1 LSGSSSSG
9 SMSFRKH
16 GIAVTFLLRAVA
28 FLSAIF
34 MSVHSASAQGY
45 QTFRGQLESIRTGA
59 ALSFGPFRIWP
70 SLGLNAGYD
79 DNIYGTY
86 GGRPAI
92 ADYTASASLPINIYL
107 PFRDW
112 LILSFSDSPQYMHFF
127 DVEQERAF
135 NNSYSAGIRMLVLN
149 RFVVSGSHGVGRSKM
164 RQFSEIDRRIFQE
177 VKSSS
182 GSISL
187 ETIRGSSLVLTG
199 SIRQYA
205 YEDVTL
211 EGTDIPLSSA
221 LDREE
226 REGRVDFYYPVFT
239 DSSFFVNFGYIEYNF
254 NNPEGRFRDSY
265 GYQANGGIAF
275 PLFGRA
281 RGTLSLGYRKLIP
294 RDKELKGFSG
304 PVGNTNVELRLGRI
318 NLRVRYIRDIPFS
331 YGSSFFYVSNN
342 YGAGMSFYLSS
353 LIRLDY
359 DFSYG
364 GGRYPEATTIV
375 LPDGTQE
382 VIERNDIYKGH
393 SAGVVFR
400 IMRNTGLGLSAVYSE
415 RNSSY
420 DLWDS
425 NRLSVGV
432 FLTYDF

>member
-1 LSGSSSSG
+1 
-9 SMSFRKH
+9 MNFRSHRK
-16 GIAVTFLLRAVA
+16 IVALLLRQVA
-28 FLSAIF
+28 ATFIIFLF
-34 MSVHSASAQGY
+34 VHSARAQVY
-45 QTFRGQLESIRTGA
+45 QTFRAQLDSIRTRA
-59 ALSFGPFRIWP
+59 TWSLGPFRIWP
-70 SLGLNAGYD
+70 SLQLNAGYD

-92 ADYTASASLPINIYL
+92 ADYTASVSFPINVYL

-112 LILSFSDSPQYMHFF
+112 LLLSFSDTPQYEYFF
-127 DVEQERAF
+127 DLDKERAF
-135 NNSYSAGIRMLVLN
+135 NNSYSAGMRMLLLN
-149 RFVVSGSHGVGRSKM
+149 RFVASGSHGVSRTKF
-164 RQFSEIDRRIFQE
+164 RQFMEIDRRIFQE
-177 VKSSS
+177 VRSSS

-187 ETIRGSSLVLTG
+187 ETIRGSSLVFSG
-199 SIRQYA
+199 SIRKLS

-211 EGTDIPLSSA
+211 EGSDVPLSSA

-239 DSSFFVNFGYIEYNF
+239 DSSFFINFGYIDYRFSNV
-254 NNPEGRFRDSY
+254 EGSFRDSY
-265 GYQANGGIAF
+265 AYQTNAGIAF
-275 PLFGRA
+275 PITGRA

-304 PVGNTNVELRLGRI
+304 PVGNTSVELRLGRL
-318 NLRVRYIRDIPFS
+318 NVRVRYIRDIPFS

-342 YGAGMSFYLSS
+342 YGAGLSFYLSS

-375 LPDGTQE
+375 LPDGTRQE
-382 VIERNDIYKGH
+382 VDRNDIYKGH

-400 IMRNTGLGLSAVYSE
+400 ILRNTGLGFSAVYSQ

-425 NRLSVGV
+425 NRLMFGV
-432 FLTYDF
+432 FLTHEF